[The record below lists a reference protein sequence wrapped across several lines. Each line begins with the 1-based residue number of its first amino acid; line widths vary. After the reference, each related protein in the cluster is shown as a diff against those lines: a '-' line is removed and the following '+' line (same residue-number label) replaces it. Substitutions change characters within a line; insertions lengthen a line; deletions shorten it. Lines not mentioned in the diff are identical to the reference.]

1 MTPHPHASERACPA
15 CGAPLAPWRSVR
27 GGEPSDTTRYELS
40 RCTACG
46 TAVTLAPAAADAYEK
61 GLYAPEAPRA
71 AGPVRGL
78 MRVALRQVL
87 RWLRGAGLA
96 RGSRVVD
103 AGAGAGLLVE
113 LMRDAGYDAYGIEPG
128 PRGLARAEAEGRPV
142 RLEAIEDHAAEGL
155 DAAVLWHVLE
165 HVPDPEAA
173 LARVRTWL
181 RPGGFLL
188 AGVPNVA
195 SLQARIA
202 GGEWFHLD
210 VPRHRTHFTAA
221 GMRTLF
227 DRAGFEVVEEHHFV
241 VEHNPVGMWLALLGR
256 VGMTPGFPVHL
267 LKRNVRAS
275 ARDVVLLLIAALP
288 LAIVAIPLEAA
299 AAAAR
304 RGGTVALVA
313 QRRS

>member
-1 MTPHPHASERACPA
+1 VTPHPQASDHACPA
-15 CGAPLAPWRSVR
+15 CGAALVPWKSVS
-27 GGEPSDTTRYELS
+27 GGEPSDATSYELA

-71 AGPVRGL
+71 AGPVRAL
-78 MRVALRQVL
+78 IRLTLRQVL
-87 RWLRGAGLA
+87 RWLRSAGLV

-113 LMRDAGYDAYGIEPG
+113 LLRDTGYDAYGIEPG
-128 PRGLARAEAEGRPV
+128 RRGLARAEAEGRPV
-142 RLEAIEDHAAEGL
+142 RLEAIEEHAADGL

-165 HVPDPEAA
+165 HVPDPAAA
-173 LARVRTWL
+173 LARVRGWL
-181 RPGGFLL
+181 RPGGVLL

-210 VPRHRTHFTAA
+210 VPRHRTHFSAA
-221 GMRTLF
+221 GIRTLL
-227 DRAGFEVVEEHHFV
+227 DRAGFEVVQEHHFV
-241 VEHNPVGMWLALLGR
+241 AQHNPVGMWLALLGR

-267 LKRNVRAS
+267 LKRNVRPS
-275 ARDVVLLLIAALP
+275 ARDLVLLLIAALP